1 MRTEKEIKAKIEEI
15 REKAFDIMERNMYK
29 SINKRVSLR
38 SIRLVLNALEFSIGK
53 KDELMLLRDDKNKSA
68 GDQYGNV

>member
-38 SIRLVLNALEFSIGK
+38 SIRFVIDSLEFSIGK
-53 KDELMLLRDDKNKSA
+53 RDELMLLKDDKNKSA
-68 GDQYGNV
+68 GDKYGNV